1 MPRLVRGLT
10 LTVGALL
17 LGLLSACATPARTAT
32 APAGDNPNVLWHL
45 VHGLCVPH
53 LAAFGSPL
61 PCTFVH
67 PAAGVALLKDRNG
80 ATQFLLIPTARVT
93 GIEDP
98 LVRAPHAPAYFAAAW
113 AARGNVEA
121 LLDRALP
128 REDLSLAVNAIAG
141 RTQDQLHIHIDCVR
155 ADVRDALATQ
165 ARTIGPHWTPFPV
178 PLVGDRYLVRFVASR
193 DLHGVNPFRLLADG
207 VPGARAAMG
216 RMTLVAVGA
225 TATNG
230 QPGFVLLAR
239 RSDSAAGDRG
249 AGEDLQD
256 HGCAVGRVAAR

>member
-1 MPRLVRGLT
+1 MPRSLK
-10 LTVGALL
+10 LTVATLL
-17 LGLLSACATPARTAT
+17 LSLLAACAGQARTA
-32 APAGDNPNVLWHL
+32 ALRPAENPNVLWHI
-45 VHGLCVPH
+45 VHGLCAPH

-67 PAAGVALLKDRNG
+67 PSAGVALLKDRDG

-98 LVRAPHAPAYFAAAW
+98 AVRAPHAPDYFADAW

-128 REDLSLAVNAIAG
+128 RRDLSLAVNSIEG

-155 ADVRDALATQ
+155 ADVRDALAAE
-165 ARTIGPHWTPFPV
+165 ARAIGPRWSPFPL
-178 PLVGDRYLVRFVASR
+178 PLAGHRYWARFVASR
-193 DLHGVNPFRLLADG
+193 DLRGVNPFILLADG

-225 TATNG
+225 TDASRRS
-230 QPGFVLLAR
+230 GFVLLAG
-239 RSDSAAGDRG
+239 RSDLPAGDRG
-249 AGEDLQD
+249 AGEELQD
-256 HGCAVGRVAAR
+256 HGCAVGHATQR

>member
-1 MPRLVRGLT
+1 MARRLKLT
-10 LTVGALL
+10 ATTLVLSLL
-17 LGLLSACATPARTAT
+17 AACAGQAGTAETPRRV
-32 APAGDNPNVLWHL
+32 GNPNVLWQI

-53 LAAFGSPL
+53 QAAFGSPL

-67 PAAGVALLKDRNG
+67 PSAGVALLKDRDG

-98 LVRAPHAPAYFAAAW
+98 AVRAPRAPDYFAAAW

-128 REDLSLAVNAIAG
+128 RQDLSLAVNAIDG
-141 RTQDQLHIHIDCVR
+141 RSQNQLHIHIDCVR
-155 ADVRDALATQ
+155 ADVRDALAAE
-165 ARTIGPHWTPFPV
+165 ARAIGPRWSPFPH
-178 PLVGDRYLVRFVASR
+178 LLAGHRYLVRFVASR
-193 DLHGVNPFRLLADG
+193 DLRGVNPFVLLADG

-225 TATNG
+225 TDASG
-230 QPGFVLLAR
+230 RPGFVLLAGR
-239 RSDSAAGDRG
+239 ADLAAGDRG
-249 AGEDLQD
+249 AGEELQD
-256 HGCAVGRVAAR
+256 HGCTVGRAPNR